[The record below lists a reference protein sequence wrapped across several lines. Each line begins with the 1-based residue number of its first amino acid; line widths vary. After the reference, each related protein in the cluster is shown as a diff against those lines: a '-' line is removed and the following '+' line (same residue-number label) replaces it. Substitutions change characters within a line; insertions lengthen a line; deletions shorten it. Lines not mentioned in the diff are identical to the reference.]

1 MKIKDI
7 RDLGVEELQQKNRE
21 LVDEFFKLRLRQAS
35 GQLDSPAMLGHIRK
49 DIARI
54 KTVLAEKE
62 VGSGTAR

>member
-1 MKIKDI
+1 MKIKEI
-7 RDLGVEELQQKNRE
+7 RDLGIDELQQKNRE

-54 KTVLAEKE
+54 KTVLVEKE
-62 VGSGTAR
+62 VGSGTAQ